1 MRPKVRPRTGW
12 RDYISDFA
20 WYYIGVEPAELS
32 EIADLLLLAY
42 GGFPPSLHALF
53 IAERRAKSQH
63 MNHGIRGMVSSGD
76 SKGEAWV
83 GHGPPD
89 FWLAPC
95 LVPPVF
101 SQFLVQVRLVDM
113 YSR

>member
-1 MRPKVRPRTGW
+1 M
-12 RDYISDFA
+12 
-20 WYYIGVEPAELS
+20 EPAELS
-32 EIADLLLLAY
+32 EIAVLLLLAY

-53 IAERRAKSQH
+53 IAERRAQSQH

-83 GHGPPD
+83 GHGPQIFGWP
-89 FWLAPC
+89 LAWSPQF
-95 LVPPVF
+95 F